1 MPVETP
7 RGTVDEQA
15 STMNSKSTGTK
26 KKRWPWFIG
35 GFVLLIGLGLLL
47 AEGHREEEKELR
59 RRFRE
64 TVKERYP
71 QQAAKIS
78 QSFGLFYFDVNRP
91 MTDDTALDR
100 KAVVLVHGL
109 DDPGQVWQNLAPELV
124 KDDVN
129 VWLMIYPN
137 DQPIVASARLFFDE
151 LKGLRKLGIQ
161 RVFIVAHSMGGLVS
175 REMLSSPEIN
185 FSQAAGNREVPEV
198 GTLIMVGTPNHGSQL
213 VRFRVVTE
221 MRDHLA
227 RLMQGE
233 AAWLGAILD
242 GAGEAKIDLLPGSR
256 FLTELNA
263 RPYPAGVDQW
273 IIAGITSPWNESD
286 IDRWTDGVNQIVS
299 TDWKKQVDALGDY
312 LISMTHG
319 LGDGLVTVESTRLAG
334 VPHRTVAGTHLSMI
348 RNITRDSR
356 RIPPAVPIIV
366 EQLRHTIR
374 AHEELR

>member
-1 MPVETP
+1 
-7 RGTVDEQA
+7 
-15 STMNSKSTGTK
+15 
-26 KKRWPWFIG
+26 
-35 GFVLLIGLGLLL
+35 
-47 AEGHREEEKELR
+47 EEEKELR

-78 QSFGLFYFDVNRP
+78 RSFGLFAFDADRP
-91 MTDDTALDR
+91 MTEDTVLDR
-100 KAVVLVHGL
+100 KSVVLVHGL

-124 KDDVN
+124 KDDLN

-137 DQPIVASARLFFDE
+137 DQPIVESARLFFDE
-151 LKGLRKLGIQ
+151 LKGLRKLGVQ
-161 RVFIVAHSMGGLVS
+161 RVCVVGHSMGGLVS

-185 FSQAAGNREVPEV
+185 FSQAAANREVPEV

-227 RLMQGE
+227 RLIQGE

-286 IDRWTDGVNQIVS
+286 IDRWTGSVNEIVS
-299 TDWKKQVDALGDY
+299 ADWKKSAVALKA
-312 LISMTHG
+312 S
-319 LGDGLVTVESTRLAG
+319 S
-334 VPHRTVAGTHLSMI
+334 P
-348 RNITRDSR
+348 SR
-356 RIPPAVPIIV
+356 RRRSTPA
-366 EQLRHTIR
+366 R
-374 AHEELR
+374 AASTE